1 MDAQVRSEYSGEI
14 FDLWD
19 TYKKVVVEDFMF
31 HAALSREVESALR
44 ARFPSGDFSL
54 LDLGCGDAHV
64 FAPILRRVPPARYKG
79 VDLSDTALAIAAE
92 NLKSLP
98 CPMQLGHGDMLSA
111 LSGDSTYDV
120 IHSSFVLHHLATED
134 KAEFFR
140 RASRALAPGG
150 VLLLVDTM
158 REEDESREDYLR
170 HYFDW
175 IEREW
180 TGLSRAEK
188 DAICEHISSSDFPEP
203 LSLLERQA
211 REAGLKRLSGDVP
224 HRWHHLMRF
233 ERV

>member
-1 MDAQVRSEYSGEI
+1 MDAPGMNAYSGEI

-19 TYKKVVVEDFMF
+19 TYKKVVVKDFMF
-31 HAALSREVESALR
+31 HAALGEEVERALR
-44 ARFPSGDFSL
+44 ERFEGRAFTL

-64 FAPILRRVPPARYKG
+64 FAPVLRRTPPASYKG
-79 VDLSDTALAIAAE
+79 VDLSDTALALAAE

-98 CPMQLGHGDMLSA
+98 CPVQLAHSDILSA
-111 LSGDSTYDV
+111 LSDGVTYDV
-120 IHSSFVLHHLATED
+120 LHSSFVLHHLATAD

-158 REEDESREDYLR
+158 RDENETRDDYLK

-175 IEREW
+175 IEKDW
-180 TGLSRAEK
+180 PGLSRSEK
-188 DAICEHISSSDFPEP
+188 DAIFEHISSSDYPEP
-203 LSLLERQA
+203 LSVLDQQA
-211 REAGLKRLSGDVP
+211 RMAGLKRLPGDIP

-233 ERV
+233 ERA

>member
-1 MDAQVRSEYSGEI
+1 MDADVTNAYSGEI

-31 HAALSREVESALR
+31 HAALSAEVERALR
-44 ARFPSGDFSL
+44 ARFRGGDFSL

-64 FAPILRRVPPARYKG
+64 FAPILRRIPPASYKG
-79 VDLSDTALAIAAE
+79 VDLSDTALALAAE

-98 CPMQLGHGDMLSA
+98 CPVRLAHGDMLSA
-111 LSGDSTYDV
+111 LADGATYDV

-134 KAEFFR
+134 KAEFFH

-158 REEDESREDYLR
+158 REENETREDYLR

-175 IEREW
+175 IEKDW

-188 DAICEHISSSDFPEP
+188 DAVYEHVSTSDYPEP

-211 REAGLKRLSGDVP
+211 QAAGLKRLAGDVP

-233 ERV
+233 ERA

>member
-1 MDAQVRSEYSGEI
+1 MDADVKSAYSGEI

-19 TYKKVVVEDFMF
+19 TYEKVVVKDFMF
-31 HAALSREVESALR
+31 HAALGDEVERALR
-44 ARFPSGDFSL
+44 GQFQGGDFSL

-64 FAPILRRVPPARYKG
+64 FAPILRRIPPSSYKG
-79 VDLSDTALAIAAE
+79 IDLSETALARAAE

-98 CPMQLGHGDMLSA
+98 CPVQLAHSDMLSA
-111 LSGDSTYDV
+111 LSDGVSYDV
-120 IHSSFVLHHLATED
+120 LHSSFVLHHLSTEN

-158 REEDESREDYLR
+158 REEDESREDYLK

-175 IEREW
+175 IEKDW

-188 DAICEHISSSDFPEP
+188 DAVYEHISSSDFPEP

-211 REAGLKRLSGDVP
+211 RAAGLKRLSGDVP

-233 ERV
+233 ERA

>member
-1 MDAQVRSEYSGEI
+1 MDAHVTNAYSGEI

-31 HAALSREVESALR
+31 HAALSQEVERALG
-44 ARFPSGDFSL
+44 ARFRGGDFSL

-64 FAPILRRVPPARYKG
+64 FAPILRRIPPASYKG
-79 VDLSDTALAIAAE
+79 VDLSDTALALAAE

-98 CPMQLGHGDMLSA
+98 CPVRLAHSDMLSA
-111 LSGDSTYDV
+111 LSDGGTYDV
-120 IHSSFVLHHLATED
+120 IHSSFVLHHLSTED

-140 RASRALAPGG
+140 RASHALAPGG

-158 REEDESREDYLR
+158 REEDETREDYLK

-175 IEREW
+175 IENDW

-188 DAICEHISSSDFPEP
+188 EAVYEHISTSDFPEP
-203 LSLLERQA
+203 LSLLDRQA
-211 REAGLKRLSGDVP
+211 REVDLKRLSGEVP

>member
-1 MDAQVRSEYSGEI
+1 MDAHVTNAYSGEI

-31 HAALSREVESALR
+31 HAALSQKVESALR
-44 ARFPSGDFSL
+44 ARFQGGDFSL

-64 FAPILRRVPPARYKG
+64 FAPILRRIPPASYKG
-79 VDLSDTALAIAAE
+79 VDLSDTALSLAAE

-98 CPMQLGHGDMLSA
+98 CLVQLEHSDMLSA
-111 LSGDSTYDV
+111 LADGDVYDV

-158 REEDESREDYLR
+158 REEDETREDYLK

-175 IEREW
+175 IEKDW

-188 DAICEHISSSDFPEP
+188 DAVYEHISTSDFPEP
-203 LSLLERQA
+203 LSLLDRQA
-211 REAGLKRLSGDVP
+211 QAAGLKRLAGDIP
-224 HRWHHLMRF
+224 HCWHHLMRF
-233 ERV
+233 ERA

>member
-1 MDAQVRSEYSGEI
+1 MDAGIKSEYSGEI

-31 HAALSREVESALR
+31 HAALSQEVERALR
-44 ARFPSGDFSL
+44 ARFQGGDFSL

-64 FAPILRRVPPARYKG
+64 FAPILRRLPPARYRG
-79 VDLSDTALAIAAE
+79 VDLSDTALQLAAE

-98 CPMQLGHGDMLSA
+98 CPAQLAHGDMLSA
-111 LSGDSTYDV
+111 LSGDATYDV
-120 IHSSFVLHHLATED
+120 IHSSFVLHHLATQD

-150 VLLLVDTM
+150 LLLLVDTM
-158 REEDESREDYLR
+158 REEDETRDDYLR

-175 IEREW
+175 IEKDW
-180 TGLSRAEK
+180 AGLSRAEK
-188 DAICEHISSSDFPEP
+188 DAVYEHISTSDFPEP

-233 ERV
+233 ERA

>member
-1 MDAQVRSEYSGEI
+1 MDVDVRSEYSGEI

-19 TYKKVVVEDFMF
+19 TYKKVVVEDLMF
-31 HAALSREVESALR
+31 HAALSQEVECALR
-44 ARFPSGDFSL
+44 ARFQGADFSL

-64 FAPILRRVPPARYKG
+64 FAPILRRIPPARYKG
-79 VDLSDTALAIAAE
+79 VDLSDTALALAAE

-98 CPMQLGHGDMLSA
+98 CPVQLAHSDMLSA
-111 LSGDSTYDV
+111 LSGETTHDV
-120 IHSSFVLHHLATED
+120 IHSSFVLHHLATQE

-150 VLLLVDTM
+150 LLLLVDTM
-158 REEDESREDYLR
+158 REEDETREDYLR

-175 IEREW
+175 IEKDW
-180 TGLSRAEK
+180 AGLSRAEK
-188 DAICEHISSSDFPEP
+188 DAVYEHISTSDFPEP

-211 REAGLKRLSGDVP
+211 REAGLKRLAGDVP

>member
-1 MDAQVRSEYSGEI
+1 MNADVKSAYSGEI

-19 TYKKVVVEDFMF
+19 TYEKVVVKDFMF
-31 HAALSREVESALR
+31 HAALGEEVERALR
-44 ARFPSGDFSL
+44 ERFEGRAFSL

-64 FAPILRRVPPARYKG
+64 FAPILRRIPPSSYKG
-79 VDLSDTALAIAAE
+79 IDLSDTALARAAE

-98 CPMQLGHGDMLSA
+98 CPVQLAHSDMLSA
-111 LSGDSTYDV
+111 LSDGASYDV
-120 IHSSFVLHHLATED
+120 LHSSFVLHHLSTED

-150 VLLLVDTM
+150 LLLLVDTM
-158 REEDESREDYLR
+158 REENETRDDYLR
-170 HYFDW
+170 HYFAW
-175 IEREW
+175 IEKDW

-188 DAICEHISSSDFPEP
+188 DAIFDHVSTSDYPEP

-211 REAGLKRLSGDVP
+211 RAAGLTRLPGGVP

-233 ERV
+233 ERA